1 MAGERGGPAPKL
13 DRLVKL
19 ALISDVHANL
29 EALRA
34 TLDDIAGQAVDRI
47 VCLGDIVGYNA
58 NPAECIALVRRP
70 DCLCVAGNHDRAVAG
85 AITTET
91 FSTTAARAAAW
102 TRRRLKAD
110 DLAFLAGLP
119 LTAEIEGELVAV
131 HGALHPQAGRE
142 IVRLDDD
149 ESRGFTFEA
158 LLTHPSGA
166 RICAFGHTHRAAIYE
181 LHDGCIALRGEDELC
196 LRDDA
201 YYLINPGT
209 VGEPRGADRRA
220 RYMVVDLA
228 QRIVRRR
235 RVAYDAVAPV
245 RATRKAGLAP
255 PLPFLSGPLR
265 QALKRSLRALG
276 LEAAVRERLAPRP
289 RT

>member
-1 MAGERGGPAPKL
+1 
-13 DRLVKL
+13 VKL

-34 TLDDIAGQAVDRI
+34 TLDDIAAQAVDRI

-58 NPAECIALVRRP
+58 NPAECIALIRRA
-70 DCLCVAGNHDRAVAG
+70 DCLCVAGNHVAPSPATTIAPSAG

-142 IVRLDDD
+142 IVNDD

-181 LHDGCIALRGEDELC
+181 LRDGRVMSWGEDELR

-209 VGEPRGADRRA
+209 VGEPRGTDRRA

-228 QRIVRRR
+228 RRSVRRR
-235 RVAYDAVAPV
+235 RVVYDAVAPV
-245 RATRKAGLAP
+245 RATRQAGLAP
-255 PLPFLSGPLR
+255 LLPFVSGRLR